1 MSIVIIGGGPAGRAA
16 AALLPEATVVTRPQ
30 ATAFDAE
37 PAPAG
42 WRLWICE
49 NGEIRVI
56 EAARIVLAA
65 PDLQLALAF
74 GCAVDGWRPRVDA
87 RGRTGVPGLWA
98 CGALLGATRVETA
111 AQQGRIVAAD
121 INSSPCEGKIAVS
134 PAPVPEAS
142 HDDDIICDC
151 LARSWAEIRA
161 AGPLTPAE
169 VANLLHLRAGECRM
183 RRCGP
188 YLGPA
193 FRLWPARPVPILAL
207 AQMADDMPAT
217 PPSPSADGPL
227 A

>member
-1 MSIVIIGGGPAGRAA
+1 MSTLIIGGGPAGRAA
-16 AALLPEATVVTRPQ
+16 AALLPQATVVTRPQ
-30 ATAFDAE
+30 ATVFDAE

-42 WRLWICE
+42 WRPWIIE
-49 NGEIRVI
+49 NGEIRAI
-56 EAARIVLAA
+56 EAAHIVLAA

-74 GCAVDGWRPRVDA
+74 GCAVDGWRPRVDG

-98 CGALLGATRVETA
+98 CGALLGATSAETA

-121 INSSPCEGKIAVS
+121 IRGLPAEGEIAVS
-134 PAPVPEAS
+134 PAPTPGPPR
-142 HDDDIICDC
+142 DNDIVCDC
-151 LARSWAEIRA
+151 LGRSWGEIRA

-193 FRLWPARPVPILAL
+193 FRLRPARPVPILAL